1 MKKYII
7 TGGSGFIGTNL
18 INHILKK
25 KYKVLNLDKIN
36 YCSNSFFS
44 KNKNSNYQFKRI
56 DLGNCNIKNLS
67 KLIINFKPCVI
78 INLAANSHVDKSINE
93 PLSFVKSNINST
105 LNLLTAIKDIK
116 IKKKIKFVHIGTD
129 EIYGDLRSEKK
140 KIFFENSRINPS
152 SPYSASKAS
161 CHNLVTAFSRTYDIN
176 YNIINPSNNFGPFQF
191 PEKLIPKT
199 ILKILNN
206 KNVPLYKKG
215 ANIRQWMFV
224 EDTCNLILSFAD
236 NKKIIN
242 QTINLG
248 YGKILSNINLIKN
261 IFKILKK
268 ENSNLKLKIKF
279 IKDRKG
285 HDYKY
290 YSSTKKSDKL
300 LKFKPSNF
308 YKNLYK
314 TVKWYEDYENLK
326 LFKQIKL

>member
-18 INHILKK
+18 INYILKK
-25 KYKVLNLDKIN
+25 KCKVLNLDKLS
-36 YCSNSFFS
+36 YCSNSYLS
-44 KNKNSNYQFKRI
+44 KNQNKNYQFKRI
-56 DLGNCNIKNLS
+56 DLGTCNIKNLS
-67 KLIINFKPCVI
+67 KLIINFKPSII
-78 INLAANSHVDKSINE
+78 INLAANSHVDNSINE

-116 IKKKIKFVHIGTD
+116 RKKQIKFVHIGTD
-129 EIYGDLRSEKK
+129 EIYGDLNSEKN

-161 CHNLVTAFSRTYDIN
+161 CNNLVTAFSRTYDIS

-206 KNVPLYKKG
+206 KSVPLYKKG

-224 EDTCNLILSFAD
+224 EDTCNLIYSFAD

-248 YGKILSNINLIKN
+248 HGKLFSNINLIKN
-261 IFKILKK
+261 IFKILKND
-268 ENSNLKLKIKF
+268 NSNLKLKIKF
-279 IKDRKG
+279 VNDRKG
-285 HDYKY
+285 HDFKY

-300 LKFKPSNF
+300 LKFKSSDF
-308 YKNLYK
+308 YENLYE
-314 TVKWYEDYENLK
+314 TIKWYKVNENLK
-326 LFKQIKL
+326 LFKKIKI